1 MAPINMAEVNQIIQ
15 SFGDAVP
22 WLKPASATINIIAIG
37 LGKVKENKQQC
48 LYLFKRSAALYQEL
62 NQMAKGRPESEN
74 RQSIQELLG
83 YVHISVSEDSVAH
96 R

>member
-48 LYLFKRSAALYQEL
+48 LYLFKRSASLYHEL
-62 NQMAKGRPESEN
+62 NQLAKGRPESEN
-74 RQSIQELLG
+74 KQSIQELVA
-83 YVHISVSEDSVAH
+83 YVDASVSNVNLAYQ
-96 R
+96 